1 MKLSKFMKLEIN
13 NWTHHLNQL
22 IYSYLYFCKKEAVE
36 FIILGNKYI
45 KNGGAVITVDQ
56 IKIFFDYSDDSK
68 FMDMPEKYSFYFKR
82 SLIESDR
89 VKNVYPLNF
98 NIPLSF
104 KSHLLLSKLKANII
118 FDKLNRTEVIRAM
131 DVFSLFTNSSHNVID
146 INNYPTKIVD
156 YGGKVLF
163 YTRLWN
169 PDNHPDSEEKERR
182 ILQNEFRINACRII
196 KKNYRTAS
204 VGLYQDALSQKVA
217 PDLVLSSK
225 YSNKKDYFKLLK
237 NFDIGVAD
245 DGLKDTP
252 GWKIGEYLLFGK
264 AVITTPINIV
274 LDDFQE
280 HINYEQVSTRTSYLE
295 LPEKIDCILKNKKYL
310 EVGQNNLN
318 WSKMCLHPENYIKRI
333 LNVIGLEV

>member
-1 MKLSKFMKLEIN
+1 MVLEIN

-22 IYSYLYFCKKEAVE
+22 IYCYFYFCKKEAIEVN
-36 FIILGNKYI
+36 IQRNKNI
-45 KNGGAVITVDQ
+45 KNGGGVLTVNQ
-56 IKIFFDYSDDSK
+56 NKIFFDYSDDSR
-68 FMDMPEKYSFYFKR
+68 FMDSPEKYNFYLKR

-98 NIPLSF
+98 NIPMSF
-104 KSHLLLSKLKANII
+104 KSHLLLPKLDANII
-118 FDKLNRTEVIRAM
+118 FDKSNRTEVVRAM

-146 INNYPTKIVD
+146 INNYPAKIAD
-156 YGGKVLF
+156 FGGKVLF
-163 YTRLWN
+163 HTRLWN

-182 ILQNEFRINACRII
+182 ILQNEFRISACRII
-196 KKNYRTAS
+196 KKNYKTAS
-204 VGLYQDALSQKVA
+204 VGLYKDALSQKVA

-225 YSNKKDYFKLLK
+225 HSNKKDYFELLK
-237 NFDIGVAD
+237 NFDIGIAD

-264 AVITTPINIV
+264 AVITTPLNIV

-295 LPEKIDCILKNKKYL
+295 LPEKIDFLLKNKKYL
-310 EVGQNNLN
+310 EVAQNNLN
-318 WSKMCLHPENYIKRI
+318 WSKMYLHPENYIQRI
-333 LNVIGLEV
+333 LNVTGLEV